1 MSLISTLSGWL
12 LVILSLAMYIFGY
25 LDSHVVRLE
34 EVRGT
39 LLIAIVLMLLGA
51 LLKPVE
57 QFYTAAT
64 AKKQKSR
71 TPPAPPV

>member
-34 EVRGT
+34 DVRGT

-64 AKKQKSR
+64 VKKQKSR
-71 TPPAPPV
+71 PPPAPPV